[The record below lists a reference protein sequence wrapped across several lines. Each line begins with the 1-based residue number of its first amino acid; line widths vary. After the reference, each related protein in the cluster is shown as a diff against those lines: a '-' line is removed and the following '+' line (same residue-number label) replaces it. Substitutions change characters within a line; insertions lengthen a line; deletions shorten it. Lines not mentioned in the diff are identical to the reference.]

1 MSEDTGKTLIKRL
14 KQGEKEF
21 VPITLAE
28 AVVVNT
34 KHIFNEEV
42 GTVTT
47 LDNVLKNIIGLIN
60 SSEGDSSGEG
70 SSVDVEEIKK
80 QIIGEINA
88 ELDKKQDI
96 LTAGYGISIT
106 NNEGKLEIGV
116 NLDTTIY
123 KVVQELPNADEARTD
138 IIYLVPSNASQGSFN
153 EYLYIKKEEN
163 VYDWEQLGTLSSTVD
178 LDNYYTKTEV
188 DKIKEDIQGDFKGFK
203 TTTEDKFAE
212 LNTKI
217 EGIKNTITV
226 EDVTTSN
233 KEYFIS
239 VNYTIPDTL
248 YDFMVGEDSKN
259 DHIENENKT
268 T

>member
-1 MSEDTGKTLIKRL
+1 MSENTGKTLIKRL
-14 KQGEKEF
+14 KQGTQDF

-42 GTVTT
+42 ETVTT
-47 LDNVLKNIIGLIN
+47 LDNVLKDIIGLIN
-60 SSEGDSSGEG
+60 SFGGDSSGEG
-70 SSVDVEEIKK
+70 SSVDVEEIKN

-88 ELDKKQDI
+88 KLDKKQDI

-123 KVVQELPNADEARTD
+123 KVVQKLPNADEARTN

-178 LDNYYTKTEV
+178 LTNYYTKTQVNE
-188 DKIKEDIQGDFKGFK
+188 IKEEIQGVFNGFK
-203 TTTEDKFAE
+203 TNTEGKFTE
-212 LNTKI
+212 INTKI
-217 EGIKNTITV
+217 EGIENTSITA
-226 EDVTTSN
+226 EDVTTSD
-233 KEYFIS
+233 KTSFIS
-239 VNYTIPDTL
+239 VNYAIPNTL
-248 YDFMVGEDSKN
+248 YDSMVGEGN
-259 DHIENENKT
+259 DQIV
-268 T
+268 

>member
-1 MSEDTGKTLIKRL
+1 MSEGKTLIKRL
-14 KQGEKEF
+14 IQGDKEF

-47 LDNVLKNIIGLIN
+47 LDNVLKDIIGLIN
-60 SSEGDSSGEG
+60 SSGGDSSGEG
-70 SSVDVEEIKK
+70 SSVDVEEIKN

-106 NNEGKLEIGV
+106 KNEGKLEIGV

-123 KVVQELPNADEARTD
+123 KVVQKLPNADEARTD

-188 DKIKEDIQGDFKGFK
+188 DKIKEEIQGVFKGFK
-203 TTTEDKFAE
+203 TTTEGKFTE
-212 LNTKI
+212 INTKI
-217 EGIKNTITV
+217 AGIESASITV

-239 VNYTIPDTL
+239 VNYTIPSDL